1 MPGAIRD
8 MQRLL
13 NWESWASL
21 KNYLVGWDYSIE
33 QYKIAANLNLITIAC
48 DQ

>member
-1 MPGAIRD
+1 MSGVIWD

-21 KNYLVGWDYSIE
+21 KNNLVGWDYSIE
-33 QYKIAANLNLITIAC
+33 QYKIAANLNIITIAC
-48 DQ
+48 DK